1 MVKLKKNLKL
11 EISKAKTVLL
21 WVLLRKK
28 SGEVWDNWKA
38 IFSKLCGN
46 GDLGD
51 EYHYLFVC
59 KDKYLLHFRIF
70 FLPNF
75 YWKNQSMFKY
85 ITLMGEI
92 SSKKKLSRLVSVL
105 CKEIIITVKQ

>member
-1 MVKLKKNLKL
+1 MPNVSARYLCKYRTCNHRLPIETGIYLKL
-11 EISKAKTVLL
+11 ERNRRVC
-21 WVLLRKK
+21 
-28 SGEVWDNWKA
+28 
-38 IFSKLCGN
+38 KLCGN

-59 KDKYLLHFRIF
+59 KDKDLLHFRKQL
-70 FLPNF
+70 LPNF
-75 YWKNQSMFKY
+75 YWKNPSMFKY

-105 CKEIIITVKQ
+105 CKEIIINVKQ